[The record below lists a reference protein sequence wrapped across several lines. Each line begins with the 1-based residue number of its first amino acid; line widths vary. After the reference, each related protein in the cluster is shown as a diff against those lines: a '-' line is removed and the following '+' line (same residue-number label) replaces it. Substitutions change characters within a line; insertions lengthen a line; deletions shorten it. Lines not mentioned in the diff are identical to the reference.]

1 MMALVAA
8 IAGALLVAGLAFTTV
23 NHALAAW
30 AGVWGRLVS
39 GAMLLVTTVCA
50 LTYSAP
56 GIFSALRPL
65 SPLSPALDA
74 VRAAVTWQSG
84 ALMVVTL
91 IGWGL
96 LGLLAGV
103 WRIARSRTV
112 SVKSLALA
120 AA

>member
-1 MMALVAA
+1 M
-8 IAGALLVAGLAFTTV
+8 
-23 NHALAAW
+23 
-30 AGVWGRLVS
+30 S
-39 GAMLLVTTVCA
+39 VTTI
-50 LTYSAP
+50 SAP
-56 GIFSALRPL
+56 
-65 SPLSPALDA
+65 DCQ
-74 VRAAVTWQSG
+74 VT
-84 ALMVVTL
+84 VVTL